1 MNSYRYYNY
10 DLPAHNY
17 NYDYYERSYDECNTN
32 KSAHRSIRTPPLP
45 PDEPIS
51 IDNKSKSINDTES
64 ALSIP
69 APPPPPPPQPP
80 SIPYDAYPY
89 NYYSYYNYAHPPLA
103 PIASSSSLSNQQ
115 QALAYP
121 PPYPSS
127 SSAQLPAYQAN
138 CNSLPNPVDATSPP
152 LNQYQEVTSTNT
164 PSSNVAD
171 TFKRYSPSN
180 KISSNETQSVKS
192 SNKNEHDLA
201 NEQVKIKPEAS
212 SSLDEQA
219 SHNEMN
225 KSNDND
231 DDDLVAFKNKIQI
244 QLKEKLFNDSLGRM
258 KQSSANSSR
267 SVSSSSTNNSLIEEE
282 EGESKEAN
290 REKRHHRHHH
300 KHHKRHKH
308 HHHHRHKHHKHKK
321 ERHSKTDRKEKTKL
335 DPQNE
340 EENSDEDDL
349 DQERSHK
356 KSLRRSDRIKVIET
370 KKQHHKELVIA
381 EKIKKHHT
389 HNHDSNDGVENG
401 TPRSD
406 SEHCND
412 ISLAANPSEDLDKMQ
427 AVKVKDRWR
436 RFSEKELCAENSDQ
450 LLNNK
455 NSTELVLTNLNSPC
469 KAESTTFSPN
479 KFDSPRAFKKMLLNK
494 AACESLD
501 SSSSHT
507 NIISSNEFNVDFK
520 ELYSL
525 YDHIDENL
533 YLCKKK
539 KTKFNKE
546 AKRMVCDCSTSEQE
560 RQMGI
565 VACGDDCLN
574 RLLMIE
580 CGVRCPCGEHCTN
593 RNFKTKNNAKIQPFK
608 TEMKGYGLKAAN
620 DLKANTFLIEYI
632 GEVIGLREFKKRCEK
647 YSEQNNEHF
656 YFMSLHNDLFIDA
669 TKKGNISRFFNH
681 SCDPNCET
689 QKWTVNGELRI
700 GFFTKRPVG
709 VNEELS
715 FDYQFQTVGKK
726 QQKCY
731 CGSEKCRG
739 YLGVSSKDG
748 ASNSLSGALN
758 HMWEQESDEEEDEDD
773 EDEEDSNEDEE
784 DNEENGEN
792 KESNDE
798 NVVEEVKTK
807 NRSSSKRKKAH
818 STKSH
823 GKHKR
828 KSKDRKKRRSN
839 KDFELNSQIKSID
852 SLSNKENVLKLCQ
865 LMYRTESLESRID
878 MLNLLLNTKSEISL
892 RLFMDYHGLKLLWSW
907 MVDLD
912 SINDSIAHLECKM
925 KILKVL
931 SMMSIKNRTTLEE
944 CKLLA
949 IVKKWS
955 EMDNAAKTIENGLN
969 ESESDAELNET
980 LSKKKLNDTEKW
992 VRNEILKI
1000 ADSVVD
1006 KEAKHNHH
1014 QSKEISDAYKQLVE
1028 QASELVDEWS
1038 NLKQEFKI
1046 PKKQRD
1052 EERKE
1057 LERELNSTSDA
1068 NRATS
1073 QATNSANANE
1083 NYSTEKNRDY
1093 KYRNRYFNKRN
1104 YHENHYNY
1112 NQGGGYYNQFD
1123 YQNQNLT
1130 KEQRRQLFEQH
1141 IKEQEAAAAAA
1152 QATQEA
1158 ERVATEATAGLAAQ
1172 SQPKQELKLVFDNK
1186 TQQWIQCYVQQPFDQ
1201 YYSYYNR
1208 DENRMGPPQNSSIQ
1222 MNANNQADFL
1232 QPNNI
1237 MNRINITDSHLNDL
1251 KQAVQQFMP
1260 EVEQVKQTITEK
1272 LSAPSPASPILKN
1285 TKKTD
1290 SSLKSSTSR
1299 KSLSMISAKLPPDW
1313 KCKEMGKRILY
1324 YNTKTKKS
1332 QWQYPHAKSSSAKN
1346 KSSESQKKAKLDENS
1361 SKDKKSN
1368 DEAITSTST
1377 TIEPDQANKECDK
1390 TTPVQSSVV
1399 VSDTASSEA
1408 FKICKDQFRE
1418 KLSKLIVKVL
1428 QPFLKEDFKVG
1439 HIQNTDDF
1447 KHLARKFT
1455 HMIME
1460 KEMSRATKIEE
1471 LDLNKRIKMKA
1482 QEFITRY
1489 MQRFNGNYS
1498 RKTDDQN

>member
-1 MNSYRYYNY
+1 
-10 DLPAHNY
+10 
-17 NYDYYERSYDECNTN
+17 
-32 KSAHRSIRTPPLP
+32 LP
-45 PDEPIS
+45 PDEPTS
-51 IDNKSKSINDTES
+51 IDSKSESINDTEF
-64 ALSIP
+64 APPIPAPP
-69 APPPPPPPQPP
+69 APPPPPPS
-80 SIPYDAYPY
+80 SIPYDSYPY
-89 NYYSYYNYAHPPLA
+89 NYYSYYNYGHPPLA
-103 PIASSSSLSNQQ
+103 PIASSSSLPNQQ
-115 QALAYP
+115 QTLS
-121 PPYPSS
+121 YPSF
-127 SSAQLPAYQAN
+127 SAQLPANYGAN
-138 CNSLPNPVDATSPP
+138 CNSLPNPADATPPP

-171 TFKRYSPSN
+171 TFKRHSPTN
-180 KISSNETQSVKS
+180 KISSNETQSLKS
-192 SNKNEHDLA
+192 SNKNEHDLPSERA
-201 NEQVKIKPEAS
+201 KIKTETAL
-212 SSLDEQA
+212 LDEQA
-219 SHNEMN
+219 SRNETN
-225 KSNDND
+225 KYKSHD
-231 DDDLVAFKNKIQI
+231 DDEDLVAFKNKIQI
-244 QLKEKLFNDSLGRM
+244 QLKEKLFNDNLKSSL
-258 KQSSANSSR
+258 KSANSSR
-267 SVSSSSTNNSLIEEE
+267 SVSSSSTNNSLIEED
-282 EGESKEAN
+282 GKSKDAN

-308 HHHHRHKHHKHKK
+308 HHHRHKHHKHKK
-321 ERHSKTDRKEKTKL
+321 ERHSKTDSKEKTKP
-335 DPQNE
+335 DQPYE
-340 EENSDEDDL
+340 EDNDFDDDEHDF
-349 DQERSHK
+349 DQERSQRK

-389 HNHDSNDGVENG
+389 HTHDSNSNDGIENG

-412 ISLAANPSEDLDKMQ
+412 ISLAANQSEDFDKMP

-436 RFSEKELCAENSDQ
+436 RFSEKELCENSDQ
-450 LLNNK
+450 LLNK
-455 NSTELVLTNLNSPC
+455 SSTTVQLVSTNLNSPC

-501 SSSSHT
+501 SQQSSSSI
-507 NIISSNEFNVDFK
+507 IISSSECNVDFK

-533 YLCKKK
+533 YLCTKK

-580 CGVRCPCGEHCTN
+580 CGIRCACGEYCTN

-632 GEVIGLREFKKRCEK
+632 GEVIGLKEFKKRCEK
-647 YSEQNNEHF
+647 YSAQNNEHF

-758 HMWEQESDEEEDEDD
+758 HMWEQESDEEDDD
-773 EDEEDSNEDEE
+773 EDEDSNEDE
-784 DNEENGEN
+784 DDDDDEENGEN

-798 NVVEEVKTK
+798 NVVNEEVSKSK
-807 NRSSSKRKKAH
+807 NRSSSKRKRQH

-878 MLNLLLNTKSEISL
+878 ILNLLLSTESEISL
-892 RLFMDYHGLKLLWSW
+892 RLFMDYLGLKLLWSW
-907 MVDLD
+907 MADLD
-912 SINDSIAHLECKM
+912 SINDSISHLECKI

-944 CKLLA
+944 SKLLA

-955 EMDNAAKTIENGLN
+955 ETNNAAAAAAKTIENGPN

-980 LSKKKLNDTEKW
+980 LGKKKLNDTEKW
-992 VRNEILKI
+992 VRSEILKI
-1000 ADSVVD
+1000 ADSVAD
-1006 KEAKHNHH
+1006 KEAKHHH

-1057 LERELNSTSDA
+1057 HERELNSTSDA
-1068 NRATS
+1068 HRVSS
-1073 QATNSANANE
+1073 QQANTANNSVNANE
-1083 NYSTEKNRDY
+1083 NYSNEKNRDY
-1093 KYRNRYFNKRN
+1093 KHRNRYANKRN
-1104 YHENHYNY
+1104 PSRNYHDNY
-1112 NQGGGYYNQFD
+1112 YSQNQGYNQF
-1123 YQNQNLT
+1123 YQHPDLT
-1130 KEQRRQLFEQH
+1130 KEQRRHLFEQH

-1152 QATQEA
+1152 QASQEA
-1158 ERVATEATAGLAAQ
+1158 ERVAAEQWMHGSSSNDPQ
-1172 SQPKQELKLVFDNK
+1172 DGISQP
-1186 TQQWIQCYVQQPFDQ
+1186 QCY
-1201 YYSYYNR
+1201 SYFNR
-1208 DENRMGPPQNSSIQ
+1208 EESKMGPPPQNSSTQI
-1222 MNANNQADFL
+1222 NANNQADF
-1232 QPNNI
+1232 QRPSSI
-1237 MNRINITDSHLNDL
+1237 MTRINITDSHLNDL

-1260 EVEQVKQTITEK
+1260 EVEQVEQTVTEK
-1272 LSAPSPASPILKN
+1272 RSAPSPTSPILRN
-1285 TKKTD
+1285 TKKAD

-1299 KSLSMISAKLPPDW
+1299 RSLSMISAKLPADW
-1313 KCKEMGKRILY
+1313 KCKEMGNKRILY

-1332 QWQYPHAKSSSAKN
+1332 QWQYPHAKSSSAAKN
-1346 KSSESQKKAKLDENS
+1346 KSSESQKKAKIVENS
-1361 SKDKKSN
+1361 SRDKKSN
-1368 DEAITSTST
+1368 NEAITSTNT
-1377 TIEPDQANKECDK
+1377 TIEPDQAEKERDK
-1390 TTPVQSSVV
+1390 ATPVQSSVV

-1408 FKICKDQFRE
+1408 FKVC
-1418 KLSKLIVKVL
+1418 
-1428 QPFLKEDFKVG
+1428 FK
-1439 HIQNTDDF
+1439 
-1447 KHLARKFT
+1447 
-1455 HMIME
+1455 
-1460 KEMSRATKIEE
+1460 SRVAKYY
-1471 LDLNKRIKMKA
+1471 L
-1482 QEFITRY
+1482 
-1489 MQRFNGNYS
+1489 
-1498 RKTDDQN
+1498 